1 MTVRKGTYVLL
12 IDLGSDREIRV
23 GALGTFFFPRGTYCY
38 VGSAMG
44 GLDQRLR
51 RHLSRE
57 KVLKW
62 HADYL
67 TSVADDVRALESY
80 PDYVPEC
87 DLARMAG
94 ECGMEPSV
102 EGFGCSD
109 CRCRTHLFR
118 ADPDSIAR
126 LSEAAGLVSY
136 NLISFPSGK
145 PL

>member
-23 GALGTFFFPRGTYCY
+23 GALGTFFFPEGTYCY
-38 VGSAMG
+38 IGSAMG

-51 RHLSRE
+51 RHLSKE

-80 PDYVPEC
+80 PDHVPEC

-94 ECGMEPSV
+94 EYGMEPSV